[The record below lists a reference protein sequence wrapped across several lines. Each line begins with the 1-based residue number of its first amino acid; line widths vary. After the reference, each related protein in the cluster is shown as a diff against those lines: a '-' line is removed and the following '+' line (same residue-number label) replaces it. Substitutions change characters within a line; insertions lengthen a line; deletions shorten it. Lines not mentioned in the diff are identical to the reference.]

1 MTFIKKV
8 SQVFSNKLGIIIPFF
23 VFLFLVYGVIS
34 EWVGLKQFSWSIN
47 PLSIFISLI
56 AYACQLALMFI
67 VWHLIMTRIVG
78 HGNLRVNMNAFF
90 YSSLAKRIPTF
101 VPFLGVRFH
110 VYNKTSQSKPS
121 YVIIGSLLEVFVL
134 IIAGGIFIPILGA
147 ITDPTVLLYRYLW
160 IVSVLIFLFVL
171 YPKGFVSFINH
182 IYKKLKLET
191 VSTPINR
198 KILLSLIGISLI
210 TYIFNSMAIYFLIL
224 GITKQPI
231 TIQETVIAS
240 SFYYMLTYVTMY
252 LVGGFGI
259 KEIVFGLL
267 MRQSMAFPVGVLIA
281 FIIRLMMI
289 IVEGVAH
296 ISASQIYKLER
307 FSEERNIEI

>member
-1 MTFIKKV
+1 
-8 SQVFSNKLGIIIPFF
+8 
-23 VFLFLVYGVIS
+23 
-34 EWVGLKQFSWSIN
+34 
-47 PLSIFISLI
+47 
-56 AYACQLALMFI
+56 
-67 VWHLIMTRIVG
+67 
-78 HGNLRVNMNAFF
+78 
-90 YSSLAKRIPTF
+90 
-101 VPFLGVRFH
+101 
-110 VYNKTSQSKPS
+110 
-121 YVIIGSLLEVFVL
+121 
-134 IIAGGIFIPILGA
+134 
-147 ITDPTVLLYRYLW
+147 
-160 IVSVLIFLFVL
+160 
-171 YPKGFVSFINH
+171 
-182 IYKKLKLET
+182 
-191 VSTPINR
+191 
-198 KILLSLIGISLI
+198 
-210 TYIFNSMAIYFLIL
+210 MAIYFLIL
-224 GITKQPI
+224 GIIKQPI